1 MGQIVL
7 EALPLQLDPVQ
18 VEGAPASTRRPLA
31 EFQLRRESSG
41 GSFITRE
48 EFLKM
53 GNPTVPTDV
62 LRRMFGVRVL
72 RNPNAL
78 SGGCPPCTYAR
89 WLVRMRRTE
98 SRASFVMASRRGG
111 CPPLLFVDG
120 RYMGTVDDN
129 DVDQIL
135 SVNEIEAAEAY
146 ASAATIPAEF
156 NRTGS
161 VCGVI
166 AVWTR

>member
-1 MGQIVL
+1 
-7 EALPLQLDPVQ
+7 
-18 VEGAPASTRRPLA
+18 
-31 EFQLRRESSG
+31 
-41 GSFITRE
+41 
-48 EFLKM
+48 
-53 GNPTVPTDV
+53 
-62 LRRMFGVRVL
+62 
-72 RNPNAL
+72 
-78 SGGCPPCTYAR
+78 
-89 WLVRMRRTE
+89 
-98 SRASFVMASRRGG
+98 
-111 CPPLLFVDG
+111 
-120 RYMGTVDDN
+120 MGTVDDN